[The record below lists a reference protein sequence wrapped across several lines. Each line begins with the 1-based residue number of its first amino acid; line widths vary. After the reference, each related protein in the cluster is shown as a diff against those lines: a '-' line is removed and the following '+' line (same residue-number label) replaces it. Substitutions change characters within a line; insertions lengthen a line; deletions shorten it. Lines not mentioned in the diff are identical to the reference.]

1 MSLITYQGLILLHRI
16 QSRFRDNLRER
27 IALKVMKPKQ
37 CETESKAE
45 IRIRCEMSMSKCLTL
60 HLLQIN
66 LYRPADSLN

>member
-37 CETESKAE
+37 CE
-45 IRIRCEMSMSKCLTL
+45 I
-60 HLLQIN
+60 QG
-66 LYRPADSLN
+66 